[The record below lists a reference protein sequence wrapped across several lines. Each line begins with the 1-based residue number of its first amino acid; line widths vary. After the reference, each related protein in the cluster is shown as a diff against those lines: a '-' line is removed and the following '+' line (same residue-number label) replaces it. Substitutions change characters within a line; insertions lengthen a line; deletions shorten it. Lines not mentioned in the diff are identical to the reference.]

1 MFSIPLLLKDTTI
14 HTLRVRGEIVMNKK
28 ALERVNEERAKNNEP
43 IFANVRNAASGSLR
57 QLDTSV
63 TARRGLTYYAY
74 EILDVTAD
82 NFPAFSADTDALKRL
97 QQQ

>member
-1 MFSIPLLLKDTTI
+1 MS
-14 HTLRVRGEIVMNKK
+14 KK
-28 ALERVNEERAKNNEP
+28 ALERLNEEREKEGEA

-63 TARRGLTYYAY
+63 TAKRGLTCYVY
-74 EILDVTAD
+74 EILEIESKDIHM
-82 NFPAFSADTDALKRL
+82 AFNDTEALNWL